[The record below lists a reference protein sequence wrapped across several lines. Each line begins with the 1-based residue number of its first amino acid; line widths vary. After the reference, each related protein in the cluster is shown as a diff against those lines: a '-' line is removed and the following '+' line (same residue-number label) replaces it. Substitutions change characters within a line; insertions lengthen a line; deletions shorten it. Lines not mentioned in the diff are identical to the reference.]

1 MKSLLNFL
9 FPKKSHLIYL
19 LVLFIVGTFLR
30 LIRIPAQWD
39 GDFAQF
45 YLVANHI
52 VKYKE
57 FPAVGQY
64 ASAINFY
71 YSPYSYYILAFL
83 MLFNSSVQFIIS
95 VFALTHSLSVFTV
108 YLIGKSLFDNSKT
121 GLLAAFF
128 FAIASTEIFYSR
140 SLMGNTIVI
149 PFTLMSFLFF
159 ILYMKKSKILHLL
172 MSYGFIFF
180 GGLFNYAH
188 FPVVVIYAI
197 YSCFKTG
204 KILKVICLNMLFVLF
219 YAAFNFPLLMIFDT
233 KTIYFPY
240 FSGINI
246 YKSLYDIYLFLE
258 SVFAVDPSNIIKGLL
273 LIWFLTG
280 VNIFYKKYNFK
291 PLFILFS
298 SILIIYF
305 LLSFICRT
313 CYPSYYTS
321 VYPFFYFCLSF
332 LIVNLI
338 SLKKFFAWAVIYGAL
353 IFSVYIF
360 TNDMHRMYFYD
371 DTYENMDL
379 IADKIIADAKF
390 YGYHN
395 FNAVVIN
402 GQNFWH
408 SPTVWYFLE
417 KKMNQKFAKTATVPL
432 GLEMAGKPDGIYV
445 ICKDE
450 SIKCLDFF
458 KKKYN
463 GYRLKFK
470 LPVKQ
475 PYYVFFASL

>member
-19 LVLFIVGTFLR
+19 LVLFIIGTFLR

-108 YLIGKSLFDNSKT
+108 YLIGKSLFEN
-121 GLLAAFF
+121 
-128 FAIASTEIFYSR
+128 
-140 SLMGNTIVI
+140 
-149 PFTLMSFLFF
+149 
-159 ILYMKKSKILHLL
+159 SKILHLL

-219 YAAFNFPLLMIFDT
+219 YAAFNFPLLMIFD
-233 KTIYFPY
+233 
-240 FSGINI
+240 
-246 YKSLYDIYLFLE
+246 
-258 SVFAVDPSNIIKGLL
+258 
-273 LIWFLTG
+273 
-280 VNIFYKKYNFK
+280 
-291 PLFILFS
+291 
-298 SILIIYF
+298 
-305 LLSFICRT
+305 
-313 CYPSYYTS
+313 
-321 VYPFFYFCLSF
+321 
-332 LIVNLI
+332 
-338 SLKKFFAWAVIYGAL
+338 
-353 IFSVYIF
+353 
-360 TNDMHRMYFYD
+360 
-371 DTYENMDL
+371 
-379 IADKIIADAKF
+379 
-390 YGYHN
+390 
-395 FNAVVIN
+395 
-402 GQNFWH
+402 
-408 SPTVWYFLE
+408 
-417 KKMNQKFAKTATVPL
+417 
-432 GLEMAGKPDGIYV
+432 
-445 ICKDE
+445 
-450 SIKCLDFF
+450 
-458 KKKYN
+458 
-463 GYRLKFK
+463 
-470 LPVKQ
+470 
-475 PYYVFFASL
+475 